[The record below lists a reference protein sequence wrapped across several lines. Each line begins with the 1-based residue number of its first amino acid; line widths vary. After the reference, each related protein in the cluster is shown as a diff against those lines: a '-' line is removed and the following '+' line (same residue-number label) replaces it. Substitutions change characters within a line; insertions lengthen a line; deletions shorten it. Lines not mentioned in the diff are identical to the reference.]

1 MVITEEVI
9 KLLFDTGGTIEETDG
24 GALEEFSESCI
35 VSIEEGVSWDTLEE
49 LLIGVAVDTILGGED
64 VGGGKLFPPCREED
78 CFDILG
84 RKTLFG
90 MGGGGGLGWGGL
102 GGGGCAG
109 EEGTRQIV
117 ETSGLQ
123 SGLLFTGGGSRGK
136 LSKSNQSKEFEGDKD
151 TG

>member
-1 MVITEEVI
+1 
-9 KLLFDTGGTIEETDG
+9 
-24 GALEEFSESCI
+24 
-35 VSIEEGVSWDTLEE
+35 
-49 LLIGVAVDTILGGED
+49 
-64 VGGGKLFPPCREED
+64 
-78 CFDILG
+78 
-84 RKTLFG
+84 

-109 EEGTRQIV
+109 EEGTISVGQIV

-123 SGLLFTGGGSRGK
+123 SGLWIAGGGSRGK